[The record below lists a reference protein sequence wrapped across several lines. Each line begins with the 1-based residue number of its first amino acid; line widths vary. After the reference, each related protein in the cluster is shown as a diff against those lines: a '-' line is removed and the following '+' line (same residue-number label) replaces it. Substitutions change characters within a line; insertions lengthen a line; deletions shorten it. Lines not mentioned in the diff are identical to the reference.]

1 METGPPA
8 HAGPS
13 CPHPHILDKQQE
25 SIYLLKISASKRS
38 ALETA
43 QNIKAFS
50 VNLTPCASRNV

>member
-13 CPHPHILDKQQE
+13 CPHAHILDKQQE
-25 SIYLLKISASKRS
+25 SIYLLKISVSRGA

-43 QNIKAFS
+43 QNIKAF
-50 VNLTPCASRNV
+50 LK